1 MVEEANDQKWSYSKQ
16 GRGKSEG
23 YWTEREGERAAGV
36 ARDSSNSTGS
46 TRDM

>member
-1 MVEEANDQKWSYSKQ
+1 MVIHQA
-16 GRGKSEG
+16 GKRKEG
-23 YWTEREGERAAGV
+23 GELDREREREGERAAGV